1 MKYMKSKLSK
11 ELTMEDFYRFES
23 RNYLT
28 TFYASPEMVTKAI
41 EDKDYD
47 KSREIGN
54 KLSLGDF
61 EGFEFPI
68 IFREQRDSGKRFRD
82 VLDNRGGEMLISDSL
97 KQLLID
103 NNITGWKSYPIHMYD
118 KRGNEVYGYSG
129 FSVTGRCGGTLEYR
143 TDKVCYA
150 NGYRFFEGLSFD
162 IAQWDGS
169 DIFMVNGNR
178 SIIITKLVYKLF
190 KAHKI
195 DAIDMR
201 ALPEYDHGYISINL
215 IGKNDK

>member
-1 MKYMKSKLSK
+1 MKSKLSK
-11 ELTMEDFYRFES
+11 ELTMEDFYHFRS

-28 TFYASPEMVTKAI
+28 TFYASPEIYSKAI
-41 EDKDYD
+41 EAQDFAKA
-47 KSREIGN
+47 REIRLKLTLGN
-54 KLSLGDF
+54 F
-61 EGFEFPI
+61 EGLEFPI

-82 VLDNRGGEMLISDSL
+82 VLDNRGGEMLISDRL
-97 KQLLID
+97 KQLLFD
-103 NNITGWKSYPIHMYD
+103 NNITGWKSYPIRMYD

-201 ALPEYDHGYISINL
+201 ALPEYDHDHILISV
-215 IGKNDK
+215 IGKYDK

>member
-1 MKYMKSKLSK
+1 MKSKLSK
-11 ELTMEDFYRFES
+11 ELAMEDFYHFAS

-28 TFYASPEMVTKAI
+28 TFSVSPEIAIKAR

-47 KSREIGN
+47 KSREIRN
-54 KLSLGDF
+54 KLTLGDF
-61 EGFEFPI
+61 EGLEFPV
-68 IFREQRDSGKRFRD
+68 IFREDRDSGKRFRD
-82 VLDNRGGEMLISDSL
+82 VLDNRGGEMLISDRL
-97 KQLLID
+97 KQLLFD
-103 NNITGWKSYPIHMYD
+103 NNITGWKSYPIRMYD

-195 DAIDMR
+195 DAIDMC
-201 ALPEYDHGYISINL
+201 ALPEYDHGHILISV
-215 IGKNDK
+215 IGKYDK

>member
-1 MKYMKSKLSK
+1 
-11 ELTMEDFYRFES
+11 MEDFYHFAS

-41 EDKDYD
+41 ETKDFDKA
-47 KSREIGN
+47 REIGN

-61 EGFEFPI
+61 EGLEFPI

-82 VLDNRGGEMLISDSL
+82 VLDNRGGEMLISDRL
-97 KQLLID
+97 KQLLCD
-103 NNITGWKSYPIHMYD
+103 NNITGWKSYPIRMYD

-201 ALPEYDHGYISINL
+201 ALPEYDHDHILISV
-215 IGKNDK
+215 IGKYDK

>member
-1 MKYMKSKLSK
+1 
-11 ELTMEDFYRFES
+11 MEDFYHFES

-28 TFYASPEMVTKAI
+28 TFSVSPEIAIKAR

-47 KSREIGN
+47 KSREIRN
-54 KLSLGDF
+54 KLTLGDF
-61 EGFEFPI
+61 EGLEFPV
-68 IFREQRDSGKRFRD
+68 IFREDRDSGKRFRD
-82 VLDNRGGEMLISDSL
+82 ILDNRGGEMLISDRL
-97 KQLLID
+97 KQLLFD
-103 NNITGWKSYPIHMYD
+103 NNITGWTSYPIRMYD

-190 KAHKI
+190 KENKI
-195 DAIDMR
+195 DAIEMF
-201 ALPEYDHGYISINL
+201 ALPKMPHGFISINL
-215 IGKNDK
+215 IGKNGY

>member
-1 MKYMKSKLSK
+1 MKSKLSK
-11 ELTMEDFYRFES
+11 ELTMEDFYQFAS

-28 TFYASPEMVTKAI
+28 TFSVSPEIAIKAR

-47 KSREIGN
+47 KLREIRK
-54 KLSLGDF
+54 KLTLGDF
-61 EGFEFPI
+61 EGLEVPV
-68 IFREQRDSGKRFRD
+68 IFREDRDSGKRFRD
-82 VLDNRGGEMLISDSL
+82 VLDNRGGEMLISDRL
-97 KQLLID
+97 KQLLFD
-103 NNITGWKSYPIHMYD
+103 NNITGWKSYPIRMYD

-190 KAHKI
+190 KENKI
-195 DAIDMR
+195 DAIEMF
-201 ALPEYDHGYISINL
+201 ALPQKPHGFISINM
-215 IGKNDK
+215 IGKNGN